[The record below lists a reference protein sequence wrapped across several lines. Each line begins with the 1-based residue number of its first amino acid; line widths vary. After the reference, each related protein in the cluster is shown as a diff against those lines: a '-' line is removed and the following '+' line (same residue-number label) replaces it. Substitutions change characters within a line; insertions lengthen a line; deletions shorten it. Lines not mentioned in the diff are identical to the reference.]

1 MHRNRVLLFHVK
13 ETKRRLLKQVVSF
26 SHKSIVL
33 VLALVKVHFYFF
45 ARACGRRAHVNC
57 TTVNCTILYPLRVL
71 NLFIF
76 SSDPNQISLRFPPQN
91 ALDPT
96 AATMLGL

>member
-33 VLALVKVHFYFF
+33 VLALVKVHFYFYF
-45 ARACGRRAHVNC
+45 ARACVVVR
-57 TTVNCTILYPLRVL
+57 
-71 NLFIF
+71 
-76 SSDPNQISLRFPPQN
+76 
-91 ALDPT
+91 
-96 AATMLGL
+96 M